1 MRTLIY
7 LLVLGGL
14 FVSACSSDSP
24 TNDSDSNIPSTQDA
38 VADTTPGDMSV
49 VDATLD
55 TAPAPTPDVGITETS
70 PLDAA
75 VKLDIE
81 VDTAEPLDT
90 LNETSQ
96 PGETAWGTIAGDCG
110 SVSAAVAESSPSIL
124 TTTFTFDEPAS
135 FDSAS
140 LEGRAKKRFD
150 EPNAG
155 GSSKCTEVMS
165 MQLLTECEGATVSKL
180 ETDIIY
186 DVAGKIADYIVDV
199 GGIKTGVSVTRA
211 YKGPVIDVYTLE
223 DATSLLEKKLAGI
236 SEAQQNVS
244 ADDAWE
250 KSLIHI
256 WTLHPEWAETVTQAW
271 TALGADSK
279 ASTVVL
285 ITIEE
290 GSDYIVTDACDD

>member
-1 MRTLIY
+1 MRTLTY
-7 LLVLGGL
+7 LIVLGGL
-14 FVSACSSDSP
+14 FVNACSSDAP
-24 TNDSDSNIPSTQDA
+24 TNNPDSNMASTQDT
-38 VADTTPGDMSV
+38 VADTAPGDMSV
-49 VDATLD
+49 IDATLD
-55 TAPAPTPDVGITETS
+55 TAPAPTPDVPITDTS
-70 PLDAA
+70 PPDAA
-75 VKLDIE
+75 GKIDIE

-90 LNETSQ
+90 LDDTGQ
-96 PGETAWGTIAGDCG
+96 PGETAWGTITGDCG
-110 SVSAAVAESSPSIL
+110 SVSAVVAESSPSIL
-124 TTTFTFDEPAS
+124 TTTFTFDDPAS

-180 ETDIIY
+180 ETDITY
-186 DVAGKIADYIVDV
+186 DIPGKIADYIVNI
-199 GGIKTGVSVTRA
+199 GGVKTGVSVTRA

-250 KSLIHI
+250 KSLIHV

-271 TALGADSK
+271 TALEADIK